1 MINVCVNPIIIIL
14 QLPLWSFQLRQVEYT
29 MLNSSSQYF
38 KVKFR
43 IFVEKKIE
51 KKKKYLTNITIHNYN
66 YIYMSIVIYT

>member
-1 MINVCVNPIIIIL
+1 MFVLTLLLSFSNYRCDHFNCVIL
-14 QLPLWSFQLRQVEYT
+14 NILC
-29 MLNSSSQYF
+29 SSQYF
-38 KVKFR
+38 KVEFR